1 MEIEYKKETNYI
13 RRRKIKAFRES
24 LLYYIFR
31 IFPIKKNRITVTT
44 YEGKGGFCCNPK
56 YIVKELHK
64 RDTELEFIWLVN
76 DPESKEFPDYIR
88 KEKNDIWHRA
98 YYLTTS
104 KVWIDNYRKPLGTKK
119 RRGQFYVN
127 TWHGNLGFKR
137 IGLWRGKAFSKIA
150 YLVSKNDSD
159 MIDVYLSSSDW
170 TTRAHVRGML
180 YNGKIIKTGQA
191 REDIL
196 HTEERGIISDKIKN
210 EYNVPKDTNV
220 LLYVPTYRETGQ
232 KTNRGVYK
240 EESTID
246 LTGIKQALEART
258 GCKWVIFVKYH
269 PQLSPITIKLNID
282 KSIVNVT
289 DHEDVYELLA
299 ASDAMVTD
307 YSSLAFE
314 AASAQIPVFLYMDD
328 LDEYVHDRGGLN
340 FDVSPDH
347 HFSVSQEIT
356 PGMHAELPFMV
367 ATDNDEI
374 IDNIRKFNKE
384 EYGNKCVQI
393 MHDLGM
399 VADGKASERAA
410 RIIEGILN
418 SKITI

>member
-119 RRGQFYVN
+119 RKGQFYVN

-159 MIDVYLSSSDW
+159 MIDVYLFKNNILARFVTKMLDHNIDEQRSRDDINNQLLKLEEAVCAMYGPKDSDEVAV
-170 TTRAHVRGML
+170 TFLQLNRDRRFPVKAFT
-180 YNGKIIKTGQA
+180 NIIMQPFEFTEIPVPLGYHEILTA
-191 REDIL
+191 YYEDYMV
-196 HTEERGIISDKIKN
+196 KIKSPSYH
-210 EYNVPKDTNV
+210 EYPFYKQQKA
-220 LLYVPTYRETGQ
+220 LLEQAGIF
-232 KTNRGVYK
+232 
-240 EESTID
+240 ID
-246 LTGIKQALEART
+246 
-258 GCKWVIFVKYH
+258 Y
-269 PQLSPITIKLNID
+269 
-282 KSIVNVT
+282 
-289 DHEDVYELLA
+289 DH
-299 ASDAMVTD
+299 M
-307 YSSLAFE
+307 
-314 AASAQIPVFLYMDD
+314 
-328 LDEYVHDRGGLN
+328 
-340 FDVSPDH
+340 
-347 HFSVSQEIT
+347 EI
-356 PGMHAELPFMV
+356 
-367 ATDNDEI
+367 
-374 IDNIRKFNKE
+374 R
-384 EYGNKCVQI
+384 
-393 MHDLGM
+393 
-399 VADGKASERAA
+399 
-410 RIIEGILN
+410 
-418 SKITI
+418 

>member
-1 MEIEYKKETNYI
+1 MIKYYTLDQEKLYI
-13 RRRKIKAFRES
+13 RRRKLKAFRES
-24 LLYYIFR
+24 LLYYFFR
-31 IFPIKKNRITVTT
+31 IFPIKRKRITVTT
-44 YEGKGGFCCNPK
+44 YEGRSGFCCNPK
-56 YIVKELHK
+56 YIVMELHK
-64 RDTELEFIWLVN
+64 RDPELEFIWLVN
-76 DPESKEFPDYIR
+76 DPDSRKFPDYIR
-88 KEKNDIWHRA
+88 KAKNDIWHRA

-119 RRGQFYVN
+119 RSGQYYVN

-137 IGLWRGKAFSKIA
+137 IGLWRGKAFSRIA

-196 HTEERGIISDKIKN
+196 HTRDRKIIRDKIKS
-210 EYNVPKDTNV
+210 EYHIPEDTDV
-220 LLYVPTYRETGQ
+220 LLYAPTYRETGQ
-232 KTNRGVYK
+232 KTKRGVYK

-246 LTGIKQALEART
+246 LSGIKKELEQKT
-258 GCKWVIFVKYH
+258 SHKWVILVKYH
-269 PQLSPITIKLNID
+269 PQLSFEYYNSDINNGFI
-282 KSIVNVT
+282 NVT
-289 DHEDVYELLA
+289 EHEDVYELLA
-299 ASDAMVTD
+299 ASDAMITD

-314 AASAQIPVFLYMDD
+314 AASAKIPVFLYMDD

-340 FDVSPDH
+340 FDVSPTH

-367 ATDNDEI
+367 ATNNDEI
-374 IDNIRKFNKE
+374 KDDIRTFNRVKYE
-384 EYGNKCVQI
+384 NKCI
-393 MHDLGM
+393 SMMKDLGM
-399 VADGKASERAA
+399 LADGKASERAA
-410 RIIEGILN
+410 KIIENLLR
-418 SKITI
+418 

>member
-1 MEIEYKKETNYI
+1 MDRKESLYI
-13 RRRKIKAFRES
+13 RKRKLKAFRES
-24 LLYYIFR
+24 ILYYIFR
-31 IFPIKKNRITVTT
+31 IFPIRKNRITVTT
-44 YEGKGGFCCNPK
+44 FEGKGGFCCNPK

-64 RDTELEFIWLVN
+64 RDPELEFIWLVN
-76 DPESKEFPDYIR
+76 DPDSKEFPDYIR
-88 KEKNDIWHRA
+88 KVKNDIWHRA
-98 YYLTTS
+98 YFLTTS

-119 RRGQFYVN
+119 RKGQFYVN

-180 YNGKIIKTGQA
+180 YDGKIVKTGQA

-196 HTEERGIISDKIKN
+196 HTDERGIISDKIKN

-232 KTNRGVYK
+232 KTSRGVYK

-258 GCKWVIFVKYH
+258 GSKWVIFIKYH
-269 PQLSPITIKLNID
+269 PQLSPIMIKLNID

-347 HFSVSQEIT
+347 LFSVSQEIT

-384 EYGNKCVQI
+384 EYGNKCVQM

-399 VADGKASERAA
+399 VADGRASERAA
-410 RIIEGILN
+410 DIVNHGKQISG
-418 SKITI
+418 